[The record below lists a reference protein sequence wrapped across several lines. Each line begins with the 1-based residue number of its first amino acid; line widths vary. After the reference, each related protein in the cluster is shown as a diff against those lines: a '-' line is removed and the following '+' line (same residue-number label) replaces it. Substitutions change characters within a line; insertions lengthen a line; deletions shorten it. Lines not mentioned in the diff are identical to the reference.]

1 MRYFWAMAH
10 TLTIALFGITR
21 DIVGASSLDLKV
33 AKPTDV
39 AGLLDRLRAEYPR
52 LGELRSLLVAVNQ
65 EYAEGSQP
73 LKKGDEIALIPPVA
87 GG

>member
-1 MRYFWAMAH
+1 MAH

-21 DIVGASSLDLKV
+21 DIVGASMLELKV

-39 AGLLDRLRAEYPR
+39 GGLLDRLRTEYPR
-52 LGELRSLLVAVNQ
+52 LTELRSLLVAVNQ
-65 EYAEGSQP
+65 EYAEPGQP

>member
-1 MRYFWAMAH
+1 MAH

-33 AKPTDV
+33 TKPTDV
-39 AGLLDRLRAEYPR
+39 AGLLDRLRTDYPR

-65 EYAEGSQP
+65 EYAEAGQP